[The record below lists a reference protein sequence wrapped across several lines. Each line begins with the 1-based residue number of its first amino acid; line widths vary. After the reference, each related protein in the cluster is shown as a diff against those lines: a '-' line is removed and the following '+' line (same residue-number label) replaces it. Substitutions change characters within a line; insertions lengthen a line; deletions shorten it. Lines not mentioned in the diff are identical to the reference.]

1 MFNPKPTSVANFTL
15 IRQDED
21 CLRAD
26 FKSEVWSP
34 KNCIETDLNILLNT
48 MKKGGTRGINNVMN
62 GQRCKTFGLVSG
74 SKRRLFEIVA
84 FFQRIFQFKKKELL
98 NLVGEN
104 FRLTGNRRKIS
115 LNSSTKTQVTSF
127 KGEVGNMRYVLFSDL
142 MRVISFFFVIRRRC
156 TSVVDVENKRAGR
169 DCTRPVFCEAL

>member
-1 MFNPKPTSVANFTL
+1 MFNPKPTSIANFTL

-48 MKKGGTRGINNVMN
+48 MKKGGTRGINVMN

-74 SKRRLFEIVA
+74 SKRRRFKMVA
-84 FFQRIFQFKKKELL
+84 VFQRIFQFLKKKRASKFSR
-98 NLVGEN
+98 GEFSFDREQEKN
-104 FRLTGNRRKIS
+104 FFKLKYEDPGNE
-115 LNSSTKTQVTSF
+115 F
-127 KGEVGNMRYVLFSDL
+127 
-142 MRVISFFFVIRRRC
+142 
-156 TSVVDVENKRAGR
+156 
-169 DCTRPVFCEAL
+169 